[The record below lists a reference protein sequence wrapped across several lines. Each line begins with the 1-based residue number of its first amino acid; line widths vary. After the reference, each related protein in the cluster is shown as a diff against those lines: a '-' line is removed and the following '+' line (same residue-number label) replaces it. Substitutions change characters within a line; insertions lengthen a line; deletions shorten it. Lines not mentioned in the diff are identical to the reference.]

1 VTRPDFLKRAE
12 LSLAVLLSAT
22 ALFLLI
28 VRATHAGALWR
39 DECAVVNLARMSTL
53 ADIARNFQ
61 HEAFPLPFPILV
73 RGYTNVVGTSDLAL
87 RCFGIAAG
95 TALLCT
101 LWFSAHLIGR
111 GPPTVSLALVG
122 LNTTF
127 LCWGTT
133 VRGYGFGSALIVLAF
148 GLLVSAMLNPS
159 RTRVIAAAII
169 SIAAVQCLVHNL
181 ALIFA
186 LVVSAVVVALA
197 RHDLKRLIIFLG
209 IFGLCMISFIPY
221 LNAYSS
227 SWSQVVEFPVTFRL
241 LWNQFNFA
249 LGNPN
254 PAIAWLWHFAC
265 IATLFISIRQLYRL
279 RVSKLAPDWDLLL
292 FGSLAIILVPAVYY
306 EFLQTLSYLTRS
318 WYFLALLSVLA
329 VTVDCLASALFSLTW
344 FRIGRLVFALIA
356 LIVLP
361 INGWPKIIE
370 RQTNI
375 DIVAKKVTELAK
387 PADLIVVAP
396 WLYGIS
402 FSRYYHGQ
410 TPWITLPTISD
421 LRIHRYDL
429 FHEKILSPNPIDD
442 VLEKIRQ
449 TLTAGNRVWF
459 VGGIKLPPKGRPPL
473 APPHSPNGSAGWD
486 NVDFSESWL
495 EQLGVFVRTHSE
507 HGQTV
512 SLASN
517 APINNF
523 EDVPLVVVG
532 GWQ

>member
-12 LSLAVLLSAT
+12 WAVAVLLSAT
-22 ALFLLI
+22 ALFLLV
-28 VRATHAGALWR
+28 VRATHAGPLWR
-39 DECAVVNLARMSTL
+39 DECAVVNLARMPGL
-53 ADIARNFQ
+53 ADISRNFQ

-73 RGYTNVVGTSDLAL
+73 RGYTNVVGTSDAAL

-95 TALLCT
+95 IALLCA

-111 GPPTVSLALVG
+111 GPPIVSLALLG

-127 LCWGTT
+127 LFWGTT

-148 GLLVSAMLNPS
+148 GLLVTVMITPS
-159 RTRVIAAAII
+159 RTRIIAAAII
-169 SIAAVQCLVHNL
+169 SIAAVQCLIHNL

-186 LVVSAVVVALA
+186 LVAAAAIISLL
-197 RHDLKRLIIFLG
+197 RHDPKRLIIFLG

-227 SWSQVVEFPVTFRL
+227 SWSKVVEFPVTFRL

-254 PAIAWLWHFAC
+254 PAIACLWHFAC
-265 IATLFISIRQLYRL
+265 IATLFVSIRQLYRL
-279 RVSKLAPDWDLLL
+279 RVCKLTPDWDLQL
-292 FGSLAIILVPAVYY
+292 FGSIAIIVAPVVYY

-329 VTVDCLASALFSLTW
+329 VTVDCLAATLISATW
-344 FRIGRLVFALIA
+344 FRIGRLIFTLIALIA
-356 LIVLP
+356 LP
-361 INGWPKIIE
+361 INAWPKIVE

-402 FSRYYHGQ
+402 FNRYYRGQ
-410 TPWITLPTISD
+410 TPWITLPSIRD

-429 FHEKILSPNPIDD
+429 FREKILSPNPIDD
-442 VLEKIRQ
+442 VLEKVHQ
-449 TLTAGNRVWF
+449 TLAAGNRVWF

-473 APPHSPNGSAGWD
+473 SPPHSPNGSVGWD

-507 HGQTV
+507 HGQTI
-512 SLASN
+512 SLPSEAV
-517 APINNF
+517 NNF
-523 EDVPLVVVG
+523 EDVPLVVVD